1 MTITIPLIMQ
11 SIGNTLL
18 IHGVRVGLAGWIGC
32 SLAFASMQVY
42 AEIKVDNAWAQ
53 ATTPSQTVTGV
64 FLTVR
69 SSTAAALVG
78 AESVAATAV
87 EMHEMKMNGERMRMQ
102 TVKRIPLPVGQPVE
116 LQPGG
121 YHIMLLG
128 LKRKPL
134 KAGETVPLSLKIAQ
148 ADGKLETIELVVP
161 VLSIGASHKS
171 ATNTNTTDHAKHMHH

>member
-1 MTITIPLIMQ
+1 MQ
-11 SIGNTLL
+11 RIGKALKMYSIS
-18 IHGVRVGLAGWIGC
+18 A

-64 FLTVR
+64 FLTLQ
-69 SSTAAALVG
+69 SSSPASLVG
-78 AESVAATAV
+78 AQSATATTV
-87 EMHEMKMNGERMRMQ
+87 EMHEMKMNGESMRMQ
-102 TVKRIPLPVGQPVE
+102 TVKRIPLPAGQPTK

-134 KAGETVPLSLKIAQ
+134 KAGETIPLVLKIEQ
-148 ADGKLETIELVVP
+148 ADGKLETKEVVVP
-161 VLSIGASHKS
+161 VRSIGPDHKGAS
-171 ATNTNTTDHAKHMHH
+171 NTNTTDHAQHMHH